1 MFSIYKNMKH
11 QRLHD
16 LAKFG
21 AGLILGD
28 FICGWWLSAYNLLP
42 VNFLG
47 VTISSDMILP
57 WLIFDASLFIILV
70 HYGWHIGRTPTLGS
84 RTYFSVAGTVFGI
97 VAVAHLL
104 RLFTGTEIDIA
115 GWTLPLWLSWIGT
128 AVAAY
133 LSYMSFR
140 LATSFK

>member
-1 MFSIYKNMKH
+1 MKH

-28 FICGWWLSAYNLLP
+28 FICGWWLSSSGLLP

-47 VTISSDMILP
+47 MNLTQSMILP
-57 WLIFDASLFIILV
+57 WMIFDASVFIILV
-70 HYGWHIGRTPTLGS
+70 HYGWHIGRTPALQS
-84 RTYFSVAGTVFGI
+84 RTYFMLAGTVFGI
-97 VAVAHLL
+97 VALAHLV
-104 RLFTGTEIDIA
+104 RLFAGTDIVVA
-115 GWTLPLWLSWIGT
+115 GWMVPLWLSWIGT

-140 LATSFK
+140 LGTSFKK